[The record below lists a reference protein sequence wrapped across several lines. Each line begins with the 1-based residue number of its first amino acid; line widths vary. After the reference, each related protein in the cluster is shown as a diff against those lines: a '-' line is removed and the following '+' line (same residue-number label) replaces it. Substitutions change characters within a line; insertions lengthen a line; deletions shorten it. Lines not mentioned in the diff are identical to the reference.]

1 MKSLSRLH
9 WKNTYSGGLLK
20 TLVVLSIPTIVEEV
34 LATLLQYVDTAMVGQ
49 LGEQAT
55 ASVSITTTITWLFN
69 SIPGAIGTAVLILI
83 SKAAGAGD
91 RKQVKR
97 LAQQALFLSVLSGV
111 VLGAASVGISP
122 FVPAWMGAE
131 PAIQEEAS
139 RYYFIVSLPMIF
151 RAASTILGAAL
162 RAIQDTRTPMLISV
176 AANGL
181 NIILNS
187 LLIYGAGLGV
197 AGAAIASAISYTL
210 SGILMFVFF
219 RKKGMFSFHWREFSV
234 EKGLLRECFAVGAPV
249 LGTSLVSCFGYVV
262 FASLVSGMGT
272 TVFAAHS
279 IAVTAETIF
288 YVPGYGLR
296 TATSALIGNARGERD
311 LRKLKTVAKLSVGL
325 TLVLMCISGFA
336 LFLGANP
343 LMRVFSPVEEVVRLG
358 GEMLQL
364 VALSEPF
371 FGLMV
376 VLEGVFYGLGRTR
389 YAFVVETIGMWGVR
403 ILLTFFCVQVWG
415 LGLREVWY
423 CMIAD
428 NVCKAILLLIP
439 FLRKSAWREEKLL
452 GKEIQK

>member
-20 TLVVLSIPTIVEEV
+20 TLMVLSIPTIVEEV

-111 VLGAASVGISP
+111 VLGAASVAISP

-151 RAASTILGAAL
+151 RAASTILGASL

>member
-210 SGILMFVFF
+210 SGILMFLFF

>member
-1 MKSLSRLH
+1 
-9 WKNTYSGGLLK
+9 
-20 TLVVLSIPTIVEEV
+20 
-34 LATLLQYVDTAMVGQ
+34 
-49 LGEQAT
+49 
-55 ASVSITTTITWLFN
+55 
-69 SIPGAIGTAVLILI
+69 
-83 SKAAGAGD
+83 
-91 RKQVKR
+91 
-97 LAQQALFLSVLSGV
+97 
-111 VLGAASVGISP
+111 
-122 FVPAWMGAE
+122 
-131 PAIQEEAS
+131 
-139 RYYFIVSLPMIF
+139 
-151 RAASTILGAAL
+151 
-162 RAIQDTRTPMLISV
+162 MLISV

>member
-111 VLGAASVGISP
+111 VLGAASVAISP

>member
-1 MKSLSRLH
+1 MKLSRLH
-9 WKNTYSGGLLK
+9 WKNTYSSGLLK